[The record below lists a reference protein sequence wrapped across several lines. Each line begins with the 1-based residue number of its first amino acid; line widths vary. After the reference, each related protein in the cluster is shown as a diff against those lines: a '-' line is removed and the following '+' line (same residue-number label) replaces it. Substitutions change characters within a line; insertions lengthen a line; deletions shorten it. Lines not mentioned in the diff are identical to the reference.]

1 MNKKA
6 AIFFRKQEESYEL
19 QGCEENH
26 QTSIYQAEIKDT
38 RPALGSRQDTT
49 RAPNLTLNVSL
60 PPCLSL
66 LSWAEQKQHW
76 RSRLL
81 SRVLT
86 PKSSV
91 ISASMVLAGWT
102 WIFFGHKE

>member
-1 MNKKA
+1 MSLVSITVIPTRVEKTCTQDFKDKQDRMNKKA

-66 LSWAEQKQHW
+66 LS
-76 RSRLL
+76 
-81 SRVLT
+81 
-86 PKSSV
+86 
-91 ISASMVLAGWT
+91 
-102 WIFFGHKE
+102 